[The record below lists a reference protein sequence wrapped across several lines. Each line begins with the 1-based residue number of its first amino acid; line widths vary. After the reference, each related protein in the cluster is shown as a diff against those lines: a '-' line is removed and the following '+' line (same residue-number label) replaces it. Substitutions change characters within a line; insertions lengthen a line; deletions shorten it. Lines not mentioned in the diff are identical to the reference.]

1 MQMLLQIAPVV
12 LALLLS
18 CSTQSHVMDISK
30 SQVPDKMHQDEPFE
44 APSFYAKW
52 KKPVD
57 IHLASNNADLY
68 KATEHAIAEI
78 NQAVGFDLLILKGI
92 RSVDDS
98 VKEYKG
104 WNSFNSIMEV
114 PDQVYLK
121 VVARSP
127 KSLAVTKLMSS
138 KDQLYEA
145 DILVRSSTIKSRY
158 LQATILHE
166 LGHVV
171 GLGHS
176 RDRRSFMYPEL
187 RNPKRYVLGQ
197 EDARVLSRRYA
208 SSLPVASSKRSATAS
223 EQSIIQRA
231 R

>member
-1 MQMLLQIAPVV
+1 MDVSKV
-12 LALLLS
+12 
-18 CSTQSHVMDISK
+18 HVPEKLHHDAT
-30 SQVPDKMHQDEPFE
+30 FG

-52 KKPVD
+52 KKKPVD
-57 IHLASNNADLY
+57 IYVASDNADLY

-92 RSVDDS
+92 RNVDDG

-104 WNSFNSIMEV
+104 WNGFNSIMEV
-114 PDQVYLK
+114 PDKVYFN
-121 VVARSP
+121 VVARSR
-127 KSLAVTKLMSS
+127 KSLAVTKLISS

-145 DILVRSSTIKSRY
+145 DILVRSSTITRGY

-176 RDRRSFMYPEL
+176 NDKRSFMHPEL
-187 RNPKRYVLGQ
+187 RNPKRYVLGK
-197 EDARVLSRRYA
+197 EDARVLNTRYA
-208 SSLPVASSKRSATAS
+208 RSLPVASSKSHETPG
-223 EQSIIQRA
+223 EQSVTR
-231 R
+231 RTR